1 MTRSIDP
8 DSFGFLLTD
17 LARLFR
23 AEFDRR
29 ISTSGLGLT
38 AGEARTLAHVARAEG
53 MRQNVLAERLNVEA
67 MSLSAMIDRLE
78 ARGLVTREAD
88 PTDRRAKCLRL
99 TDSAGDTLAQVK
111 AIARAISDD
120 AAVGIGSADWAA
132 VAAALKQARAN
143 ILAIRTGSAAES
155 DAA

>member
-1 MTRSIDP
+1 MHHSIDP
-8 DSFGFLLTD
+8 DAMGFLLTD

-29 ISTSGLGLT
+29 IATSGIGLT

-53 MRQNVLAERLNVEA
+53 ERQNVIAERLNIEA

-78 ARGLVTREAD
+78 ARGLVVRETD
-88 PTDRRAKCLRL
+88 PADRRAKCVRL
-99 TDSAGDTLAQVK
+99 TAEADEILTKVTM
-111 AIARAISDD
+111 IARAIADD
-120 AAVGIGSADWAA
+120 AVHGIDPAEWRRLTE
-132 VAAALKQARAN
+132 VLKEARTN
-143 ILAIRTGSAAES
+143 ILALRHCSETES

>member
-1 MTRSIDP
+1 MHHSIDP
-8 DSFGFLLTD
+8 DAIGFLLTD
-17 LARLFR
+17 LARQFR

-29 ISTSGLGLT
+29 IATSGLGLT

-53 MRQNVLAERLNVEA
+53 ERQNVIAERLNVEA

-78 ARGLVTREAD
+78 ARGLVAREAD

-99 TDSAGDTLAQVK
+99 TENADGILTQVT
-111 AIARAISDD
+111 AIGRAVADD
-120 AAVGIGSADWAA
+120 AARGIDPAEWQRLAS
-132 VAAALKQARAN
+132 VLKQARSN
-143 ILAIRTGSAAES
+143 ILAVRAGPGSES